1 MDEKLLQVIPGTSGH
16 MIGKAIDLNDGT
28 DQPSV
33 RDLHVSYSKS
43 RLLSGKGNGSDLT
56 AVGGTNG
63 CLGCVNLGDRRAVT
77 RRVMAQCH
85 RSSHL
90 FLLIFRFA
98 SRSPTTVHTVGARG
112 QDASKKR

>member
-56 AVGGTNG
+56 AVGGQ
-63 CLGCVNLGDRRAVT
+63 
-77 RRVMAQCH
+77 MA
-85 RSSHL
+85 
-90 FLLIFRFA
+90 A
-98 SRSPTTVHTVGARG
+98 WA
-112 QDASKKR
+112 A